1 MPKDSKS
8 VVKYVL
14 QCMCFVSVCVWGVCV
29 CVLGSVVSIRVFPTG
44 VPKNKIWLSE
54 KC

>member
-29 CVLGSVVSIRVFPTG
+29 CVCVCAWVSGQYMGLPYRGS
-44 VPKNKIWLSE
+44 
-54 KC
+54 